1 MSTEIHKKLELLLRV
16 ELEGKGDHMVVMTRL
31 PQAPSRKQGHKTK
44 TSMVISKM
52 RTTFINIILVL
63 TNKTRRTFGKEK
75 NKKDHKTNIRN
86 KVIFTR
92 LTIPILILQN
102 VGLDNKRN
110 GPRTHT
116 QMNVEMLKKRRR
128 HGVVQLMKLST
139 KERLASMDLKRRG
152 IQKLVNGSIGLNRRL
167 ISMTRRI
174 LILTLC
180 SISLNILGKCLRKKR
195 KFTQNMNQI
204 KTRISII

>member
-75 NKKDHKTNIRN
+75 NKI
-86 KVIFTR
+86 
-92 LTIPILILQN
+92 
-102 VGLDNKRN
+102 
-110 GPRTHT
+110 
-116 QMNVEMLKKRRR
+116 
-128 HGVVQLMKLST
+128 
-139 KERLASMDLKRRG
+139 
-152 IQKLVNGSIGLNRRL
+152 
-167 ISMTRRI
+167 
-174 LILTLC
+174 
-180 SISLNILGKCLRKKR
+180 
-195 KFTQNMNQI
+195 
-204 KTRISII
+204 